1 MPSKYIET
9 AKGQKN
15 KKITKKMKT
24 LKEILLENKEGAT
37 LDFDYR
43 PQHFENGFA
52 VSLTDNKIIDWFN
65 WSDEEIKKEAEKI
78 KNLASLLNI
87 DKAFLGWW
95 SDEEVGYLDLTLVIE
110 NKEDALRLGKLFN
123 QKAVY
128 DFRTG
133 KVIDIK

>member
-1 MPSKYIET
+1 
-9 AKGQKN
+9 
-15 KKITKKMKT
+15 MKT
-24 LKEILLENKEGAT
+24 LKEVLLENKEGAT
-37 LDFDYR
+37 LDFNYT
-43 PQHFENGFA
+43 PQHLKSGFA
-52 VSLTDNKIIDWFN
+52 VSLTDNKIIDWFK

-110 NKEDALRLGKLFN
+110 NKEDAIRLGKLFN
-123 QKAVY
+123 QKAIY

-133 KVIDIK
+133 EVIYI